1 MKKMITLYA
10 DKGKVLTNGIDFG
23 TVISLAEEVSTDGY
37 YEIDKKEYEKFL
49 EQQMNEELN
58 T

>member
-23 TVISLAEEVSTDGY
+23 TVISLGEGVSADNY
-37 YEIDKKEYEKFL
+37 YEITQEEYEYFL
-49 EQQMNEELN
+49 EQQINNEKE
-58 T
+58 